1 MRFTFLTL
9 STDDGLF
16 VMQEFDMKFYAEMLS
31 NSWEPRNFGLRNEDW
46 TVVTDPNTRL
56 MLNTDICLVHDIDGN
71 LPCCTSDE
79 DTCGDFEAAARR
91 CPFYSQIDARWEA
104 RQAVGEMLGGT
115 YPNTNNVPFYNA
127 FAEGWR
133 KGKFPHY
140 FS

>member
-1 MRFTFLTL
+1 MGEGT
-9 STDDGLF
+9 
-16 VMQEFDMKFYAEMLS
+16 Q
-31 NSWEPRNFGLRNEDW
+31 DW
-46 TVVTDPNTRL
+46 TTGEPSDGGNTRM

-104 RQAVGEMLGGT
+104 RQAVGEMLGGS